1 MNNIEPF
8 VVTTTQTI
16 TSFKVS
22 CRSVNL
28 FTDATFIVDSFDIDN
43 NLVSRQVVPI
53 NNQQYQ
59 EWNNDDD
66 YIINLMATI
75 LGYTLNQSS

>member
-1 MNNIEPF
+1 MNIIEPF

-28 FTDATFIVDSFDIDN
+28 FTDATFIVDSFDINN

-59 EWNNDDD
+59 EWNNNDD

-75 LGYTLNQSS
+75 LGYTLNKSS